1 MDYRLLP
8 PPPPPPAHK
17 EGRGR
22 GGVNQ
27 PRYPPHQGGQQ
38 GRGETDLLALENA
51 RTIAAVDGDGTV
63 LGYASLQTVL
73 DEGYINNLAVLP
85 AYRRLGIASA
95 LLEDFRRFGEAK
107 GLAFLTLEVRAS
119 NAPAIALYAKHGYTQ
134 AGRRKN
140 YYSHPKEDAILMT
153 LEFTRA

>member
-1 MDYRLLP
+1 MEYTITPVSPEQLDQLEAMEKLCFSDPWSRQLL
-8 PPPPPPAHK
+8 A
-17 EGRGR
+17 
-22 GGVNQ
+22 
-27 PRYPPHQGGQQ
+27 
-38 GRGETDLLALENA
+38 DLLALENA

-85 AYRRLGIASA
+85 PYRRLGIASA
-95 LLEDFRRFGEAK
+95 LLERFRRWGEAE

-119 NAPAIALYAKHGYTQ
+119 NAPAIALYAGHGYVQ

-140 YYSHPKEDAILMT
+140 YYTHPREDAILMT
-153 LEFTRA
+153 LEFKK

>member
-8 PPPPPPAHK
+8 ALPAHLDQL
-17 EGRGR
+17 EAMERACFSDPWSR
-22 GGVNQ
+22 Q
-27 PRYPPHQGGQQ
+27 LLA
-38 GRGETDLLALENA
+38 DLLALENA

-85 AYRRLGIASA
+85 ACRRLGIASA
-95 LLEDFRRFGEAK
+95 LLEDLRRFGEAK

-119 NAPAIALYAKHGYTQ
+119 NAPAIALYAKHGYAR

-153 LEFTRA
+153 LEFTKA